1 MWDSRPVATEGKPSL
16 TRRDIGNKF
25 PTMSIPHTES
35 LSPSAVQRPILT
47 AAVWKLLRPLVRIL
61 LRSGMPYGVFAD
73 LAKRAYVD
81 VASEEFRIPERRQTV
96 SRVAVITGLSR
107 KEVARVRDLASAEA
121 SVAAE
126 RCNRAARV
134 IGGWLRDARFLDG
147 SGEPLPLA
155 MEGEGATFSLL
166 VKEFSG
172 DVPAGAVLDELLHVG
187 AVARLA
193 DGCIKLLHLLA
204 TIDHNVHTTD
214 AQPRFQRKVA
224 YDNLPAEA
232 LATLRRL
239 SADEAQRLLERIDRW
254 MAENDRDTNPN
265 VQGTGRN
272 RAGVGIYYFEENY
285 EEGKPS

>member
-1 MWDSRPVATEGKPSL
+1 ML
-16 TRRDIGNKF
+16 T
-25 PTMSIPHTES
+25 PQAQTV
-35 LSPSAVQRPILT
+35 SPSAAQRPVLT

-73 LAKRAYVD
+73 LAKRAYVE

-134 IGGWLRDARFLDG
+134 IGGWLRDARFLDPR
-147 SGEPLPLA
+147 GEPRSLP
-155 MEGEGATFSLL
+155 MEGDGATFSLL

-172 DVPAGAVLDELLHVG
+172 DMPAGAVLDELVHVG
-187 AVARLA
+187 AVARLD
-193 DGCIKLLHLLA
+193 DGCIKLLTRGYIPRDSKADKLGILGTDVAHLLA
-204 TIDHNVHTTD
+204 TIDHNVHATD

-224 YDNLPAEA
+224 YDNLPTEA
-232 LATLRRL
+232 LASLRRL

-254 MAENDRDTNPN
+254 MAENDRDTNPDI
-265 VQGTGRN
+265 QGTGRK
-272 RAGVGIYYFEENY
+272 RAGVGIYYFEEDYY
-285 EEGKPS
+285 EEGRPS

>member
-1 MWDSRPVATEGKPSL
+1 
-16 TRRDIGNKF
+16 
-25 PTMSIPHTES
+25 
-35 LSPSAVQRPILT
+35 
-47 AAVWKLLRPLVRIL
+47 VWKLLRPLVRIL

-187 AVARLA
+187 AT
-193 DGCIKLLHLLA
+193 CW
-204 TIDHNVHTTD
+204 
-214 AQPRFQRKVA
+214 
-224 YDNLPAEA
+224 
-232 LATLRRL
+232 RL
-239 SADEAQRLLERIDRW
+239 STTTCTPRMLSHDFNARSLTTTCRR
-254 MAENDRDTNPN
+254 
-265 VQGTGRN
+265 
-272 RAGVGIYYFEENY
+272 
-285 EEGKPS
+285 KH